1 MPSYPRRRPSHKS
14 PSRHGQSWL
23 TRYKT
28 TLPIMHL
35 SSRVTL
41 ILPAWAQ
48 GEEGK
53 WGWESVTTLLPRSHF
68 CSFLLFFFFFLVVLI
83 LDFEQTRP
91 CGHFLPRCFTLS
103 WLSSCVIIFSFF
115 FFFTKCASLSSKHFV
130 KSKQIHQ
137 TVSLNLIHYIFL
149 NWSDNMIL
157 NGKNLQYNPPIS
169 KWLLFS
175 FFF

>member
-53 WGWESVTTLLPRSHF
+53 RGWESVTTLLPRSHF
-68 CSFLLFFFFFLVVLI
+68 YSFFGGVVLI
-83 LDFEQTRP
+83 LDFEQTRR

-103 WLSSCVIIFSFF
+103 WLFSCIIINFF
-115 FFFTKCASLSSKHFV
+115 LFTKCAFLSSKHFE
-130 KSKQIHQ
+130 KSKQTHQ
-137 TVSLNLIHYIFL
+137 TVSPNLIHSIFL
-149 NWSDNMIL
+149 NWS
-157 NGKNLQYNPPIS
+157 
-169 KWLLFS
+169 
-175 FFF
+175 